1 MRSPVVALLALG
13 SLLSCQILCPYGRVS
28 GRADSSKT
36 HEARLAELSDHDFC
50 CDPILRGSGQAPAP
64 ANPDEESSCC
74 FFCCCSGAVLTQSLP
89 LEHLTLTAILPLPW
103 FLPGGEV
110 EPTHAVVDSV
120 PDLLPPEPSRG
131 TIVLLI

>member
-13 SLLSCQILCPYGRVS
+13 SLLSCQILCPYGKGSR
-28 GRADSSKT
+28 RADSSKT
-36 HEARLAELSDHDFC
+36 NEARLTELSDDDPFR
-50 CDPILRGSGQAPAP
+50 DPILRGSGQAPRP
-64 ANPDEESSCC
+64 ADPCQESNCGY
-74 FFCCCSGAVLTQSLP
+74 FCCCSGAVLTQSLP

-110 EPTHAVVDSV
+110 EPTHAVAGPV
-120 PDLLPPEPSRG
+120 PDLLPPEPSQG